1 MTLYTIQ
8 EMIDQTGLPRRTIH
22 FYTQQGI
29 LPPPDGA
36 GLSSRYTDTHLLRL
50 KLIPF
55 LRQDG
60 LRLDQIREY
69 FTTCDEATLI
79 ARLEEKQSHRPTL
92 SSPLTAPAA
101 PPNRFVHYPLPQGLT
116 LVVPAEL
123 AARQSARIQTI
134 IRTIQE
140 GLQA

>member
-1 MTLYTIQ
+1 MSEYTIQ
-8 EMIDQTGLPRRTIH
+8 ELIDQTGLPRRTIH

-29 LPPPDGA
+29 LPPPTGA
-36 GLSSRYTDTHLLRL
+36 GLSARYAEVHLLCL
-50 KLIPF
+50 KLVPV

-69 FTTCDEATLI
+69 FSACDEAALS
-79 ARLEEKQSHRPTL
+79 RRWEEQKNNLHLPPA
-92 SSPLTAPAA
+92 PLAA
-101 PPNRFVHYPLPQGLT
+101 ATPQPDRFVHYLLPQGLT

-123 AARQSARIQTI
+123 AAREAGRIQTK